1 MVQEM
6 IKSQKMIVF
15 DLEGGEYALPVE
27 WIGSIE
33 SMMPITRIPHKED
46 YVKGVINLRGV
57 VIPVIDL
64 RLRLERT
71 KTDINEDKRIIISRV
86 GDQEVGLIVDEA
98 NDVIDIPENIIEDA
112 PEVIDSVK
120 PEYISGVA
128 KVDERLLIL
137 LDMHHILSLNSEDST
152 WVEEEDE

>member
-1 MVQEM
+1 MEQGT
-6 IKSQKMIVF
+6 IKSIKMIVF
-15 DLEGGEYALPVE
+15 DLDGEEYALPVE

-71 KTDINEDKRIIISRV
+71 KTDINENKRIIISRV
-86 GDQEVGLIVDEA
+86 EDQEVGLIVDEA

-128 KVDERLLIL
+128 KIEDRLLIL
-137 LDMHHILSLNSEDST
+137 LDMHQILSLNSEDST
-152 WVEEEDE
+152 WLDEDE